1 MPILDTDKEAK
12 KYIRFIKTKKC
23 TSCYTEPVD
32 ADHLNTVGMGGNR
45 KRNTERAFTCIPLC
59 RKCHTERHQI
69 GNFQFETK
77 NGVNLWKD
85 AFNYLME
92 YLTK

>member
-32 ADHLNTVGMGGNR
+32 ADHLNTVGMGG
-45 KRNTERAFTCIPLC
+45 
-59 RKCHTERHQI
+59 I
-69 GNFQFETK
+69 GKEILKGILPVFLYVENAT
-77 NGVNLWKD
+77 LKD
-85 AFNYLME
+85 I
-92 YLTK
+92 K